1 MTQRGKSPIKDKPL
15 RAPGQSLDE
24 QRFDLFYDK
33 LLAPF
38 FVALMLVM
46 IAALEWWRCFHHAPP
61 SPVVFTA
68 FALFAAGYTALQ
80 FWRLRPRLR
89 QLRLAAE
96 GEKAVG
102 QYLERLRESGYQV
115 FHDVMGTGF
124 NVDHVIIG
132 PGGVFTIETKTRSK
146 PAKSDARV
154 EFDGERITVAGIEP
168 DRDAIVQA
176 KAQANWLRQ
185 LLAESTGRQ
194 LKVRPVILF
203 PGWFVTQSRGSMRDV
218 WVLEPKAL
226 PGFLGNEPPILKDE
240 EIRLASFH
248 LSRFIRVEEQRRSGT
263 G

>member
-33 LLAPF
+33 QLAPF

-46 IAALEWWRCFHHAPP
+46 IAALEWWRYFHQAPP
-61 SPVVFTA
+61 SPVLFTA

-248 LSRFIRVEEQRRSGT
+248 LSRFIRVEEQRRSRT